1 MKLNKQNLTELVES
15 AVKRRLAEQYEP
27 ETFGFDDTP
36 EPDDIA
42 VRGQNPDMS
51 GLDDANRM
59 KGLLMKN
66 YRMMRIP
73 AIDDNIEYAD
83 ANLLKMLRDT
93 RLRDGYRKK
102 ATEVFNKTFPLYADD
117 SPAALEA
124 QDFLFRKKMEELA
137 KKVGTAGGVFKD
149 FREPL
154 EDPDSFVKPTTR
166 IVDEPFGLRADPTL
180 QENKMKLT
188 KERLLQIIKEEVQ
201 AADEAMR
208 PGRPGLE
215 PKYSPRQK
223 RIDRMKAARRPPMEP
238 GPEMSP
244 EEKTRADAEDT
255 IEKMRM
261 IKRMGLQTMTR
272 IPNDEVKAMVMELAP
287 DLKDSIL

>member
-1 MKLNKQNLTELVES
+1 MKLNKKNLTELVES
-15 AVKRRLAEQYEP
+15 AVKQRLAEQYEP

-42 VRGQNPDMS
+42 VRGKNPDMS

-59 KGLLMKN
+59 KGMLMKN
-66 YRMMRIP
+66 YRLMRIP
-73 AIDDNIEYAD
+73 AYDDNIEYTD
-83 ANLLKMLRDT
+83 ASFLKLLRDD
-93 RLRDGYRKK
+93 RLTTGYKRRAK
-102 ATEVFNKTFPLYADD
+102 EVFNKTFPTLRDD
-117 SPAALEA
+117 TPEA
-124 QDFLFRKKMEELA
+124 KEAMDFLFRKKMEELA
-137 KKVGTAGGVFKD
+137 KKVGTADSFLKP
-149 FREPL
+149 EPL

-180 QENKMKLT
+180 QEKKMKLT

-223 RIDRMKAARRPPMEP
+223 RIDRMKAAMRPPKEP

>member
-15 AVKRRLAEQYEP
+15 VLKKRLAEQYEP

-42 VRGQNPDMS
+42 VRGKNPDMS

-59 KGLLMKN
+59 KGMLMKN

-73 AIDDNIEYAD
+73 AIDDNIEYSD
-83 ANLLKMLRDT
+83 ASFLKILRDE
-93 RLRDGYRKK
+93 RLSAGYRRK
-102 ATEVFNKTFPLYADD
+102 AKEVFNKTFPTLRDD
-117 SPAALEA
+117 TPEA
-124 QDFLFRKKMEELA
+124 IEAMDFLFRKKMEELA
-137 KKVGTAGGVFKD
+137 KKVGTADSFLKP
-149 FREPL
+149 EPL
-154 EDPDSFVKPTTR
+154 KDPDSFVKPTTR

-223 RIDRMKAARRPPMEP
+223 RIDRMKAAMRPPMEP

-272 IPNDEVKAMVMELAP
+272 IPNDEVKAMVLELAP

>member
-1 MKLNKQNLTELVES
+1 MKLNKKNLTELVES
-15 AVKRRLAEQYEP
+15 ALKKRLAEQYEP

-59 KGLLMKN
+59 KGMLMKN

-73 AIDDNIEYAD
+73 AYDDNIEYSD
-83 ANLLKMLRDT
+83 ASFLKILRDE
-93 RLRDGYRKK
+93 RLNAGYRRK
-102 ATEVFNKTFPLYADD
+102 AKEVFNKTFPTLRDD
-117 SPAALEA
+117 TPEA
-124 QDFLFRKKMEELA
+124 IEAMDFLFRKKMEELA
-137 KKVGTAGGVFKD
+137 KKVGTADSFLKP
-149 FREPL
+149 EPL
-154 EDPDSFVKPTTR
+154 KDPDSFVRPTTR

-201 AADEAMR
+201 AADEARR

>member
-15 AVKRRLAEQYEP
+15 VLKKRLAEQYEP

-42 VRGQNPDMS
+42 VRGKNPDMS

-59 KGLLMKN
+59 KGMLMKN

-73 AIDDNIEYAD
+73 AIDDNIEYSD
-83 ANLLKMLRDT
+83 ASFLKILRDE
-93 RLRDGYRKK
+93 RLSAGYRRK
-102 ATEVFNKTFPLYADD
+102 AKEVFNKTFPTLRDD
-117 SPAALEA
+117 TPEA
-124 QDFLFRKKMEELA
+124 IEAMDFLFRKKMEELA
-137 KKVGTAGGVFKD
+137 KKVGTADSFLKP
-149 FREPL
+149 EPL
-154 EDPDSFVKPTTR
+154 KDPDSFVKPTTR

-272 IPNDEVKAMVMELAP
+272 IPNDEVKAMVLELAP

>member
-1 MKLNKQNLTELVES
+1 MKLNKKNLTELVES
-15 AVKRRLAEQYEP
+15 ALKQKLAEQP

-59 KGLLMKN
+59 KGMLMKN

-73 AIDDNIEYAD
+73 EIDDNIAFSD
-83 ANLLKMLRDT
+83 ASTLKLFRDE
-93 RLRDGYRKK
+93 RLNAGYRRRAK
-102 ATEVFNKTFPLYADD
+102 EVFNKTFPTLRDD
-117 SPAALEA
+117 TPEA
-124 QDFLFRKKMEELA
+124 KEAMDFLFRKKMEELA
-137 KKVGTAGGVFKD
+137 KKVGTAASFLKP
-149 FREPL
+149 EPL
-154 EDPDSFVKPTTR
+154 KDPDKFVRPTTR

-201 AADEAMR
+201 AADEALR
-208 PGRPGLE
+208 PGRPGRE
-215 PKYSPRQK
+215 PKMSPRQM
-223 RIDRMKAARRPPMEP
+223 RIDRMKAAMRPAMEP
-238 GPEMSP
+238 GAEMSP
-244 EEKTRADAEDT
+244 EASMQEQAEDI

-261 IKRMGLQTMTR
+261 IKRMGLDTMTR
-272 IPNDEVKAMVMELAP
+272 ISNEQVKAMVMKMAP
-287 DLKDSIL
+287 ELKDSIL

>member
-15 AVKRRLAEQYEP
+15 ALKRRLAEQYEP

-42 VRGQNPDMS
+42 IRGQNPDMT

-59 KGLLMKN
+59 KGMLMKN
-66 YRMMRIP
+66 YRLMRIP
-73 AIDDNIEYAD
+73 QVDDNIAYTDAD
-83 ANLLKMLRDT
+83 TLKLFRDT
-93 RLRDGYRKK
+93 RLRSGYRKK
-102 ATEVFNKTFPLYADD
+102 AIEVFNRTFPTLRDD
-117 SPAALEA
+117 TPEALEA
-124 QDFLFRKKMEELA
+124 IDFLFRKKMEELA
-137 KKVGTAGGVFKD
+137 KKVGTAQSFLKP
-149 FREPL
+149 EPL

-208 PGRPGLE
+208 PGRPGRE

-223 RIDRMKAARRPPMEP
+223 RIDRMKTAMRPAMEP
-238 GPEMSP
+238 GAEMSP

-272 IPNDEVKAMVMELAP
+272 IPNEQVKAMVMELAP
-287 DLKDSIL
+287 ELKDSIL

>member
-1 MKLNKQNLTELVES
+1 MKLNKKNLTELVES
-15 AVKRRLAEQYEP
+15 ALKRRLAEDYEP

-66 YRMMRIP
+66 YHMMRIP
-73 AIDDNIEYAD
+73 DVDDNIAYSDAD
-83 ANLLKMLRDT
+83 MLKLFRDT
-93 RLRDGYRKK
+93 RMRDGYRKR
-102 ATEVFNKTFPLYADD
+102 AIITFNKTFPLLADD
-117 SPAALEA
+117 SPQALEA

-137 KKVGTAGGVFKD
+137 KKVGTADSFLKPK
-149 FREPL
+149 PL

-223 RIDRMKAARRPPMEP
+223 RIDRMKAAMQPPMEP
-238 GPEMSP
+238 APEMSP

-255 IEKMRM
+255 IKKMRM
-261 IKRMGLQTMTR
+261 IKRLGLQTMTR
-272 IPNDEVKAMVMELAP
+272 IPDEQVKAMVMELAP
-287 DLKDSIL
+287 ELKDSIL

>member
-15 AVKRRLAEQYEP
+15 ALKRRLAEDYEP

-59 KGLLMKN
+59 KGMLMKN
-66 YRMMRIP
+66 YRLMRIP
-73 AIDDNIEYAD
+73 VYDDNIEYTD
-83 ANLLKMLRDT
+83 ASFLKLLRDDPAM
-93 RLRDGYRKK
+93 RRGYRKK
-102 ATEVFNKTFPLYADD
+102 AIEVFNKTFPTLRDD
-117 SPAALEA
+117 TPEA
-124 QDFLFRKKMEELA
+124 KEAMDFLFRKKMEELA
-137 KKVGTAGGVFKD
+137 KKVGTADSYLKPI
-149 FREPL
+149 PL
-154 EDPDSFVKPTTR
+154 EDPDSFVRPTTR

-201 AADEAMR
+201 AADEARR

-272 IPNDEVKAMVMELAP
+272 IPNEQVKAMVMELAP

>member
-1 MKLNKQNLTELVES
+1 MKLNKKNLTELVES

-27 ETFGFDDTP
+27 ETFGFDDSP

-42 VRGQNPDMS
+42 IRGQNPDMS

-59 KGLLMKN
+59 KGMLMKN

-73 AIDDNIEYAD
+73 EIDDNIAFSD
-83 ANLLKMLRDT
+83 ASFLKTLRDD
-93 RLRDGYRKK
+93 RLTTGYKRRAK
-102 ATEVFNKTFPLYADD
+102 EVFNKTFPTLRDD
-117 SPAALEA
+117 TPEA
-124 QDFLFRKKMEELA
+124 KEAIDFLFRKKMEQLA
-137 KKVGTAGGVFKD
+137 KKVGTADSFLKP
-149 FREPL
+149 EPL
-154 EDPDSFVKPTTR
+154 KDPDKFVRPTTR

-215 PKYSPRQK
+215 PKYSPRQR
-223 RIDRMKAARRPPMEP
+223 RIDRMKAAMRDQTMEP
-238 GPEMSP
+238 RAEMSP
-244 EEKTRADAEDT
+244 EASMQEQAEDT

-261 IKRMGLQTMTR
+261 IKRLGLDTMTR
-272 IPNDEVKAMVMELAP
+272 IPNEQVKAMVIEMAP
-287 DLKDSIL
+287 ELKDSIL

>member
-1 MKLNKQNLTELVES
+1 MKLNKQNLTELVKS
-15 AVKRRLAEQYEP
+15 SVKRRLAEQYEP

-59 KGLLMKN
+59 KGMLMKN

-73 AIDDNIEYAD
+73 AIDDNIAYTSAET
-83 ANLLKMLRDT
+83 LKLLRDT
-93 RLRDGYRKK
+93 RLRNGYRRRAK
-102 ATEVFNKTFPLYADD
+102 EVFNKTFPTLRDD
-117 SPAALEA
+117 TPEALEA

-137 KKVGTAGGVFKD
+137 KKVGTAQSFLKP
-149 FREPL
+149 EPL
-154 EDPDSFVKPTTR
+154 KDPDSFVKPTTR

-223 RIDRMKAARRPPMEP
+223 RIDRMKAAMRPPMEP

>member
-1 MKLNKQNLTELVES
+1 MKLNKKNLTELVES
-15 AVKRRLAEQYEP
+15 ALKKRLAEQYEP

-59 KGLLMKN
+59 KGMLMKN

-73 AIDDNIEYAD
+73 AIDDNIEYSD
-83 ANLLKMLRDT
+83 ASFLKILRDD
-93 RLRDGYRKK
+93 RLGGQYRKK
-102 ATEVFNKTFPLYADD
+102 AKEVFNKTFPTLRDD
-117 SPAALEA
+117 TPEA
-124 QDFLFRKKMEELA
+124 IEAMDFLFRKKMEELA
-137 KKVGTAGGVFKD
+137 KKVGTAQSFLKPK
-149 FREPL
+149 PL

-223 RIDRMKAARRPPMEP
+223 RIDRMKAAMRPPMEP